1 MALVCSLKN
10 DPKLAAQIDGRIVDG
25 ARYVVRNWGNEVS
38 ELIAHTIENCDSED
52 TSRKIDLQI
61 DRDLQFVRI
70 NAWVIGAFAG
80 FTIDLVSVL
89 VASLC
94 WLVQP
99 VLRMLAAIPAIVI
112 RSALFSSGWS
122 CSAASAARHRSSSS
136 ICSRCSGSV

>member
-1 MALVCSLKN
+1 MALVRSLKN
-10 DPKLAAQIDGRIVDG
+10 DPKLAAHIDGRIVDG

-80 FTIDLVSVL
+80 VTIHLVSML

-99 VLRMLAAIPAIVI
+99 VLRMPAAMPLMVN
-112 RSALFSSGWS
+112 R
-122 CSAASAARHRSSSS
+122 RPR
-136 ICSRCSGSV
+136 